1 MPADDGGPL
10 PADALLQPRAGE
22 DDIAGDHEPKGVIA
36 DERDIDK
43 DADDPKNHQHE
54 RDDKSK
60 AHLQPPVHIR
70 RWDTGR
76 RLASISRVEAR
87 KL

>member
-10 PADALLQPRAGE
+10 PADALSQPRAGE
-22 DDIAGDHEPKGVIA
+22 DDIAGDDEPIGVIA

-54 RDDKSK
+54 RDDK
-60 AHLQPPVHIR
+60 APVRLQPPVP
-70 RWDTGR
+70 GQC
-76 RLASISRVEAR
+76 ISRRPGANRVASGAAPI
-87 KL
+87 

>member
-1 MPADDGGPL
+1 MWGFSTLGPKAMPADDGGPL
-10 PADALLQPRAGE
+10 PADALSQPRAGE

-60 AHLQPPVHIR
+60 AHLQPQGYEV
-70 RWDTGR
+70 
-76 RLASISRVEAR
+76 RLTRV
-87 KL
+87 LG